1 MTQPVSP
8 LVLAALGQ
16 ALAGAAL
23 GACTAD
29 PTPSAAIQAATPDQ
43 LTPSDDAL
51 DDLTITLRY
60 DDGDGDLGGGVAE
73 VTDCRADGL
82 TIELA
87 IPPIA
92 SERGQH
98 ITGTLDLHVNDIGDV
113 AAVALPALCAKLG
126 VKPLAAH
133 TAVFCVV
140 LGDAAG
146 HRGDGDCTGPIEI
159 AQP

>member
-1 MTQPVSP
+1 MTQPAPS
-8 LVLAALGQ
+8 LVFVALGSAVALAAC
-16 ALAGAAL
+16 A
-23 GACTAD
+23 AD
-29 PTPSAAIQAATPDQ
+29 PTPSAAIQSAMPDQ

-51 DDLTITLRY
+51 DDLTIALRY
-60 DDGDGDLGGGVAE
+60 DDGDGDLGGGVAD
-73 VTDCRADGL
+73 VYDCRADGVM
-82 TIELA
+82 IELA

-92 SERGQH
+92 GDRDQH

-113 AAVALPALCAKLG
+113 AAVALPDVCARLG

-133 TAVFCVV
+133 TVVFCVV

-146 HRGDGDCTGPIEI
+146 HRGAGDCTQPIEI